1 MVLWGKGSKGIGSY
15 EEDWVMNP
23 SLQTLINVPSNAATK
38 INYIFSLKRIVMFF
52 IPLKRRLGYISTK
65 LTQYL

>member
-23 SLQTLINVPSNAATK
+23 NLQTLINVQSNSATK
-38 INYIFSLKRIVMFF
+38 INYIFSFKSIVILFDIFKKKTMIYF
-52 IPLKRRLGYISTK
+52 
-65 LTQYL
+65 

>member
-23 SLQTLINVPSNAATK
+23 NLQTLTNVPNNAATK
-38 INYIFSLKRIVMFF
+38 INYIYSFKSIVIFF
-52 IPLKRRLGYISTK
+52 
-65 LTQYL
+65 

>member
-23 SLQTLINVPSNAATK
+23 NLQTLINVPSNAATK
-38 INYIFSLKRIVMFF
+38 INYIFSLKSIVMFF
-52 IPLKRRLGYISTK
+52 DIFKKKTTIYFH
-65 LTQYL
+65 

>member
-23 SLQTLINVPSNAATK
+23 SLQTRINVPSNVATQ
-38 INYIFSLKRIVMFF
+38 INYIFSFKSIVMFF
-52 IPLKRRLGYISTK
+52 DIFKKPGCISTK
-65 LTQYL
+65 QTQG